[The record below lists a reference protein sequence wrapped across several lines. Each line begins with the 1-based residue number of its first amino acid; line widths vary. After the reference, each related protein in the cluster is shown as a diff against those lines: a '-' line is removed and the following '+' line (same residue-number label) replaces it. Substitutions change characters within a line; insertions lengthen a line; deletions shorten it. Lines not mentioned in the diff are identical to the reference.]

1 MDISLLNILRT
12 VSWDFRR
19 DMAQSYA
26 NGLKKAIE
34 VHLDNDVE
42 KEQGYFLSKKGIIS
56 KDPKKSIAGNFQ
68 DKLYVGNI
76 HSIENHLY
84 WNDEEL
90 ADDDQVINVVTING
104 PVTRD
109 GGACSYGTKDWR
121 DQILY
126 ADTIPQVVGHL
137 FIVNSP
143 GGESA
148 CRNDYDIMMEDW
160 RAHKKPAV
168 MYVDGMACSSLI
180 GLGCRCDRIVV
191 RNPKDDIGCIGSM
204 AAFWATPDGAK
215 DVDGSR
221 FIEIVGDN
229 APEKNDWYRNA
240 AEGDYEKLRAL
251 INKDTNEFHQ
261 TVRDNRP
268 LVEDWMLSGNVF
280 EAQEVMPALVDEIG
294 TLDRAIEC
302 VFELADGRLTPAR
315 EAKKAEPAP
324 ANDEPKEEP
333 KVEPDPQKEPE
344 PDPNKQPAP
353 EGPEDEPEI
362 GNTANKKGEDEMSK
376 LNEQQK
382 TAMSTRKGTT
392 KIVNNGHVKEVQ
404 ETMFG
409 PVETEIA
416 KPQHNNNMEEEKKKT
431 QEAAQAQVN
440 QEHAPAAS
448 AEEQP
453 KAENPD
459 EKPAEDP
466 NKKGEEPDGNKPAED
481 PKEKNPEENPNEDPN
496 GVNPE
501 ENPGGEDPNEKPEDP
516 EDPNDDPNENPED
529 PNEDPEDDPK
539 KKKDDDP
546 DDKCG
551 GEDPK
556 KGDNANDALRNAES
570 LVAERDKTI
579 KAKDSKIA
587 ELQKQLEEKSK
598 DNSKNLVAI
607 ADRDKNI
614 KALTETVAEL
624 KKQVSELRGEVKELS
639 AEPTPMAN
647 DEAGVPKD
655 NGTGAVM
662 TGAVKSIV
670 TSDMSA
676 DEIRERLRKQDKEM
690 AEKRRRR

>member
-34 VHLDNDVE
+34 VHLDNDIE
-42 KEQGYFLSKKGIIS
+42 KEQGYFLSKKGLIS
-56 KDPKKSIAGNFQ
+56 KKDGKLHAANFE

-76 HSIENHLY
+76 HSVEDHLY

-168 MYVDGMACSSLI
+168 MFVDGMACSSLVN
-180 GLGCRCDRIVV
+180 LGCRCDRVVV
-191 RNPKDDIGCIGSM
+191 RNPKDDFGCIGSM

-221 FIEIVGDN
+221 YIEIVGDS

-240 AEGDYEKLRAL
+240 AEGDYEKLQAL

-280 EAQEVMPALVDEIG
+280 EAQELMPALVDEIG

-302 VFELADGRLTPAR
+302 VFDLADGKLTPAR
-315 EAKKAEPAP
+315 EAKKVEAP
-324 ANDEPKEEP
+324 KTNA
-333 KVEPDPQKEPE
+333 
-344 PDPNKQPAP
+344 
-353 EGPEDEPEI
+353 EPEI
-362 GNTANKKGEDEMSK
+362 GNTANEPKEQSEMSK

-382 TAMSTRKGTT
+382 AAMSTRKGTT
-392 KIVNNGHVKEVQ
+392 KIVNNGHVKEVH
-404 ETMFG
+404 ETIFG
-409 PVETEIA
+409 PVEKEIA

-431 QEAAQAQVN
+431 QEAAQTA
-440 QEHAPAAS
+440 EAPKTEPAKS
-448 AEEQP
+448 EDDP
-453 KAENPD
+453 K
-459 EKPAEDP
+459 KKDP
-466 NKKGEEPDGNKPAED
+466 NEEPGTE
-481 PKEKNPEENPNEDPN
+481 PNEEPK
-496 GVNPE
+496 
-501 ENPGGEDPNEKPEDP
+501 GEDPNEEPEKPD
-516 EDPNDDPNENPED
+516 ENPDGENPD
-529 PNEDPEDDPK
+529 ENPDGENPDENPDGENPDGEEPEEPDDNPDGNEPDDDPEDDPK
-539 KKKDDDP
+539 KKKGEEPDEKCGGRAPKKKEGDDP
-546 DDKCG
+546 DEKCG
-551 GEDPK
+551 GGAPK
-556 KGDNANDALRNAES
+556 KKEGEDAA
-570 LVAERDKTI
+570 KTLDAA
-579 KAKDSKIA
+579 KAMKEKDSQIA
-587 ELQKQLEEKSK
+587 ELKAAFDKAQKENAKLIGQ
-598 DNSKNLVAI
+598 
-607 ADRDKNI
+607 
-614 KALTETVAEL
+614 L
-624 KKQVSELRGEVKELS
+624 KKKISDLSNEVKELS
-639 AEPTPMAN
+639 AEPTPMADSN
-647 DEAGVPKD
+647 AGIPAS
-655 NGTGAVM
+655 NETGAQPKPQKRI
-662 TGAVKSIV
+662 TRG
-670 TSDMSA
+670 MSYEEVRA
-676 DEIRERLRKQDKEM
+676 ARKEREKEKQEAKTN
-690 AEKRRRR
+690 AKK

>member
-56 KDPKKSIAGNFQ
+56 KKDGKLHAANFE

-104 PVTRD
+104 PITRD

-126 ADTIPQVVGHL
+126 ADTIPQVIGHL

-148 CRNDYDIMMEDW
+148 CRKDYDLMMEDW
-160 RAHKKPAV
+160 RAHKNPAV
-168 MYVDGMACSSLI
+168 MYVDGMACSSLVN
-180 GLGCRCDRIVV
+180 LGSRCDRVVV
-191 RNPKDDIGCIGSM
+191 RNPKDDFGCIGSM

-221 FIEIVGDN
+221 YIEIVGDN

-240 AEGDYEKLRAL
+240 AEGDYEKLQTL
-251 INKDTNEFHQ
+251 VNKDTNEFHQ

-268 LVEDWMLSGNVF
+268 LVEDWMLSGDVF

-302 VFELADGRLTPAR
+302 IFELADGRLAPAR
-315 EAKKAEPAP
+315 EAKKAEPSQT
-324 ANDEPKEEP
+324 NDEPKKAP
-333 KVEPDPQKEPE
+333 KVEPDPQKDPE
-344 PDPNKQPAP
+344 PDPNAQPAP

-362 GNTANKKGEDEMSK
+362 GNTANKKESDEMSK

-382 TAMSTRKGTT
+382 AAIATRPGTT
-392 KIVNNGHVKEVQ
+392 KIVDNGHVKEVQ

-409 PVETEIA
+409 PVEKEIA
-416 KPQHNNNMEEEKKKT
+416 KPQHNNNMKDEEKKAKQTT
-431 QEAAQAQVN
+431 QTAEA
-440 QEHAPAAS
+440 
-448 AEEQP
+448 P
-453 KAENPD
+453 KAEPAKGKD
-459 EKPAEDP
+459 EPKKEDS
-466 NKKGEEPDGNKPAED
+466 NEEPGTE
-481 PKEKNPEENPNEDPN
+481 PNEEPK
-496 GVNPE
+496 
-501 ENPGGEDPNEKPEDP
+501 GEDPNEEPAEEPKG
-516 EDPNDDPNENPED
+516 ED
-529 PNEDPEDDPK
+529 PNEEPASEPNEEPKGEEPNEEPATEPNEPEDDPK

-546 DDKCG
+546 DEKCG
-551 GEDPK
+551 GGKPK
-556 KGDNANDALRNAES
+556 KNEGNDAAKV
-570 LVAERDKTI
+570 LVEKN
-579 KAKDSKIA
+579 KEIA
-587 ELQKQLEEKSK
+587 ELRASFDKAMKANA
-598 DNSKNLVAI
+598 DTI
-607 ADRDKNI
+607 AQ
-614 KALTETVAEL
+614 L
-624 KKQVSELRGEVKELS
+624 KKQVAELRGEVKELA
-639 AEPTPMAN
+639 AEPAPMTDDN
-647 DEAGVPKD
+647 AGIPKD

-676 DEIRERLRKQDKEM
+676 DEIRERLRKQDKEL